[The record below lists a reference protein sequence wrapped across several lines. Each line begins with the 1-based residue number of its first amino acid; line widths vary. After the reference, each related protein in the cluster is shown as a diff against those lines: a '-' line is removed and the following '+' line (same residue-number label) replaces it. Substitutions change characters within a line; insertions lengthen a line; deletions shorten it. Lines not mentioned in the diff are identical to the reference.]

1 MIKWLIKAI
10 QLNSSVF
17 LVRLKNY
24 KKTQV
29 QLYKSQGKGFFGAK
43 SD

>member
-17 LVRLKNY
+17 SAIKKFWKNSNSV
-24 KKTQV
+24 T
-29 QLYKSQGKGFFGAK
+29 KSQGKGFFGAK